1 MKVAGFTIARNAIKY
16 DYPVVEAIK
25 SILPVCDAVFVAVGQ
40 SEDDTENLI
49 RSIGDDKIHIINT
62 VWDDSLRQGGKVLA
76 VETNKAFGAIPD
88 NYDWAFYIQADEV
101 LHEKYIETIN
111 FELQNQL
118 HNKAIEGL
126 LFNYKHFYGSYDY
139 VGESYKWYRREIRIV
154 RNDKSIYSHGD
165 AQGFRKNNDEKLN
178 VKLIDA
184 YIYHYGWVK
193 DPRKQQA
200 KQLDFNRLWH
210 DDKWIESNIAH
221 DAEFDYS
228 EIDSLSLF
236 DSTHPKVMLERIEKM
251 NWKFSHDISK
261 KNYSPKEKIKR
272 FIESLTGYRIGE
284 YKNYKIVK

>member
-16 DYPVVEAIK
+16 EYPVVEAIK
-25 SILPVCDAVFVAVGQ
+25 SILPVCNAVFVAVGQ

-49 RSIGDDKIHIINT
+49 RSISDDKIHIINT

-76 VETNKAFGAIPD
+76 VETNKAFNAIPGD
-88 NYDWAFYIQADEV
+88 FDWAFYIQADEV

-111 FELQNQL
+111 FEMQNEL
-118 HNKAIEGL
+118 HNKAIDGL

-210 DDKWIESNIAH
+210 DDKWIENNIAN
-221 DAEFDYS
+221 DSEFDYS

-236 DSTHPKVMLERIEKM
+236 DGTHPEVMLERIESM
-251 NWKFSHDISK
+251 NWKFSHDISQ

>member
-25 SILPVCDAVFVAVGQ
+25 SILPVCNAVFVAVGQ

-62 VWDDSLRQGGKVLA
+62 VWDDNLRHGGHVLA
-76 VETNKAFGAIPD
+76 VETNKAFNAIPGD
-88 NYDWAFYIQADEV
+88 FDWAFYIQADEV

-111 FELQNQL
+111 FEMQNEL
-118 HNKAIEGL
+118 HNKAIDGL

-210 DDKWIESNIAH
+210 DDKWIENNISN

-236 DSTHPKVMLERIEKM
+236 DGTHPEVMLERIEKM
-251 NWKFSHDISK
+251 NWKFSHDISQ

>member
-25 SILPVCDAVFVAVGQ
+25 SILPVCNAVFVAVGQ

-62 VWDDSLRQGGKVLA
+62 VWDDNLRHGGKVLA
-76 VETNKAFGAIPD
+76 VETNKAFNAIPGD
-88 NYDWAFYIQADEV
+88 FDWAFYIQADEV

-111 FELQNQL
+111 FEMQNEL
-118 HNKAIEGL
+118 HNKAIDGL

-210 DDKWIESNIAH
+210 DDKWIENNIAN
-221 DAEFDYS
+221 DSEFDYS

-236 DSTHPKVMLERIEKM
+236 DGTHPEVMLERIEKM
-251 NWKFSHDISK
+251 NWKFSHDISQR
-261 KNYSPKEKIKR
+261 NYSAKEKIKR
-272 FIESLTGYRIGE
+272 LIESLTGYRIGE